1 MSQKYYVAGNT
12 AEGWV
17 NHLPAN
23 LTDIQTIIVLEHES
37 NRLKTSV
44 LKQWIQMEENK
55 EEVEVILSPL
65 GQSYLDG
72 FILRQQ
78 SLAVI
83 VDRIAPS
90 ALKNTKT
97 IDLNQVVASLP
108 MDQQMIDA
116 KSTFEKHKQQAY
128 KNFAQGLRIHD
139 DLESIYI
146 NEMDFNKADEIA
158 AELINDVFSDI
169 PNRNREAKVYKRFF
183 GTNTPEGAVNVVS
196 EILAD
201 IQHAYFIKGRAG
213 TGKSTFMKKVLQ
225 ASLDKGLDIELYYC
239 SFDPSSIDMVLVR
252 ELSFCIFDSTNPHEF
267 FPEKPGHRVIDMYV
281 KTVTPGTDEKYA
293 NKIADVTTDYKSYMK
308 KGIKELEQADT
319 ALEKLEGRYQLDEQ
333 KRKKALKYTLE
344 QLK

>member
-1 MSQKYYVAGNT
+1 MYYVAGNT

-44 LKQWIQMEENK
+44 LKQWIAMEEDK
-55 EEVEVILSPL
+55 EEVEIILSPL

-72 FILRQQ
+72 FILRRQ

-83 VDRIAPS
+83 ADRIATS
-90 ALKNTKT
+90 ELKNTKT
-97 IDLNQVVASLP
+97 IDLTRVVAELP
-108 MDQQMIDA
+108 MNQQMIDA
-116 KSTFEKHKQQAY
+116 KSAFEKHLQQAY
-128 KNFAQGLRIHD
+128 HAFAEGLRIHD

-146 NEMDFNKADEIA
+146 NEMDFNKADDIA
-158 AELINDVFSDI
+158 AGLINDVFSNI
-169 PNRNREAKVYKRFF
+169 PQKNREAKIYKRFF
-183 GTNTPEGAVNVVS
+183 GTNTPEGAVNVVP

-213 TGKSTFMKKVLQ
+213 TGKSTFMKKVRQ

-252 ELSFCIFDSTNPHEF
+252 DLSFCIFDSTNPHEF
-267 FPEKPGHRVIDMYV
+267 FPEKPGHQVIDMYV

-293 NKIADVTTDYKSYMK
+293 NQIADVTTHYKSYMK

-333 KRKKALKYTLE
+333 KHKKALKYTLE